1 MDTVRASMPG
11 TGRILIV
18 DDDADV
24 RAAIAEILT
33 EAGYEVSC
41 AANGAEALAQLASP
55 QPPKAIL
62 LDLMMPVMDG
72 WTFRLRQRM
81 DPRLAAIPTV
91 VISAALPGEVR
102 GGGLLDA
109 DAVLPKPFQ
118 TERLVDTLQRIC

>member
-33 EAGYEVSC
+33 DAGYEVSC
-41 AANGAEALAQLASP
+41 AANGAEALAQLAR
-55 QPPKAIL
+55 QPPSAIV

-72 WTFRLRQRM
+72 WTFRVRQRM
-81 DPRLAAIPTV
+81 DPRFATIPTV
-91 VISAALPGEVR
+91 VISAALPAEVG

-109 DAVLPKPFQ
+109 AAVLPKPFE
-118 TERLVDTLQRIC
+118 TERLVHTLPQIC